1 MYKHIAILIL
11 RIGMGALLLPHG
23 TGKIKRLFSFP
34 DINFSDP
41 IGLGPA
47 VSLLLTLF
55 AEVICAALVII
66 GYKTR
71 LATIPLMILF
81 LVITFVVHA
90 DGPWAKQELA
100 LLYFSGFAALYFL
113 GSGKFS
119 VDYLLKKNKS
129 NGGV

>member
-11 RIGMGALLLPHG
+11 RIGTGALLLPHG
-23 TGKIKRLFSFP
+23 IGKINRLSSFP

-55 AEVICAALVII
+55 AEVLCAALVII

-71 LATIPLMILF
+71 LAVVPLLILF
-81 LVITFVVHA
+81 LVIAFVVHGQ
-90 DGPWAKQELA
+90 GPWAKQELA
-100 LLYFSGFAALYFL
+100 LLYFSGFTALYFL

-119 VDYLLKKNKS
+119 IDYLLKKNKS
-129 NGGV
+129 DGDV